1 MPDERP
7 YAEPL
12 NLREHFPPLSTL
24 EWEAAIRLDLKG
36 ADSRNLIWHSNQ
48 GIDVLPYYRSDALAG
63 LEGQTSTVPG
73 QFPFVRGTGRTWQ
86 INETGQIPEHAIRA
100 DLVLEAGGN
109 SVQQLGIAL
118 AEGVERLASLN
129 ENRSVDV
136 AAQELQF
143 VFAIGSS
150 YFFEIA
156 KLRAARM
163 LWAHAV
169 DQFQPA
175 DPSTCRMN
183 LHARTARINKSL
195 SNPHTNLLRAT
206 TEAMSA
212 IIGGCDSLIIEPF
225 GFAEH
230 LAVNIQRILAEEAHL
245 GGVADPGGGSYYL
258 EALTASLA
266 RAGWALFQRIEA
278 QGGYTPSRSWCTEEI
293 ERSCAAREQVGP

>member
-1 MPDERP
+1 MPDDRRD
-7 YAEPL
+7 AEPL
-12 NLREHFPPLSTL
+12 KLREHFPPVSTE

-36 ADSRNLIWHSNQ
+36 ADSGSLTWHSNQ
-48 GIDVLPYYRSDALAG
+48 GIDVLPYYRSEVLAG
-63 LEGQTSTVPG
+63 LEAQTSAAPG
-73 QFPFVRGTGRTWQ
+73 AFPFVRGTGRTWQ
-86 INETGQIPEHAIRA
+86 INDTGQIPEHAIRA

-118 AEGVERLASLN
+118 AEGVERLASASETRN
-129 ENRSVDV
+129 VDV
-136 AAQELQF
+136 AAREMHF
-143 VFAIGSS
+143 IFAIGSS

-175 DPSTCRMN
+175 HPISCRIN
-183 LHARTARINKSL
+183 LHARTARINKSV
-195 SNPHTNLLRAT
+195 SDPHTNLLRAT

-212 IIGGCDSLIIEPF
+212 IIGGCDSLTIEPF
-225 GFAEH
+225 GFSEH
-230 LAVNIQRILAEEAHL
+230 LALNIQRILAEEAYL
-245 GGVADPGGGSYYL
+245 GAVADSGGGSYYL

-278 QGGYTPSRSWCTEEI
+278 HGGYAPSLPWCTKEI
-293 ERSCAAREQVGP
+293 EQSRAAREQVGQ

>member
-1 MPDERP
+1 MPDDRP
-7 YAEPL
+7 HPEPL
-12 NLREHFPPLSTL
+12 NLREHFPLVSTP
-24 EWEAAIRLDLKG
+24 EWEAAIRVDLKG
-36 ADSRNLIWHSNQ
+36 ADSRSLIWHSNQ

-63 LEGQTSTVPG
+63 LEAQTSAVPG
-73 QFPFVRGTGRTWQ
+73 EFPFVRGPGWTWQ

-109 SVQQLGIAL
+109 AVQQLGIAL
-118 AEGVERLASLN
+118 AEGVERLASVS
-129 ENRSVDV
+129 ETRSVDV

-150 YFFEIA
+150 YFLEIA

-175 DPSTCRMN
+175 EPSACRMN

-212 IIGGCDSLIIEPF
+212 IIGGCDSLTVEPF
-225 GFAEH
+225 GFPEH
-230 LAVNIQRILAEEAHL
+230 LAVNIQRILAEEVHL
-245 GGVADPGGGSYYL
+245 GAVADPGGGSYYL
-258 EALTASLA
+258 EALTASLG
-266 RAGWALFQRIEA
+266 RAAWALFQRIEA
-278 QGGYTPSRSWCTEEI
+278 QGGYTSSLPWCTEEI
-293 ERSCAAREQVGP
+293 ERSRAACEQVSS